1 MSKKIVA
8 HIILSKIKQI
18 YRVIKF
24 KIINIIKYL
33 FVLFPIKKNKIIF
46 DNFGGKGYGCNPK
59 YIAEEIIRRKLPY
72 DLVWISDNIQD
83 EMPQEIRKVKIY
95 SLRSYYEYAT
105 AKIWID
111 NIRNNK
117 KTPKRKKQ
125 YYIQTWHSSLGL
137 KKVEAA
143 AQGLKESY
151 IDIAKKDAK
160 DTDLMFSNNTFRS
173 KQYTESFWYP
183 GEVIECGVPRN
194 AILFKNSLAVE
205 EKIKKLFAIEKDVH
219 LILYAPTFRSQ
230 NMENNIYKFDY
241 KKILDTCQNIFG
253 NKYTLLLRLHPN
265 VAKNSE
271 EFTFDDNVI
280 NASYYPDMQELL
292 AASDILITD
301 YSSCMFDASF
311 ANKPV
316 FIYAQ
321 DVEKYISDDQGLL
334 MDLYTLPYSIAKNSD
349 ELESNICKFSEL
361 KYNERCKEFF
371 ENINLKEDGNGD
383 EKIVDIIKNI
393 IEGKKNE

>member
-1 MSKKIVA
+1 MNKNKLYQKLASCNQFIKNIMHNIFVYICCTLPIKRTKIV
-8 HIILSKIKQI
+8 
-18 YRVIKF
+18 
-24 KIINIIKYL
+24 
-33 FVLFPIKKNKIIF
+33 F

-143 AQGLKESY
+143 AHGLKEIY

-160 DTDLMFSNNTFRS
+160 DTDLMFANNAFRA
-173 KQYTESFWYP
+173 KQYTESFWYS
-183 GEVIECGVPRN
+183 GKVIKCGAPRN
-194 AILFKNSLAVE
+194 AILFKNNLSAE

-219 LILYAPTFRSQ
+219 LILYAPTFRSR
-230 NMENNIYKFDY
+230 NMDNDIYKFDY
-241 KKILDTCQNIFG
+241 KKILDTCQDVFG

-271 EFTFDDNVI
+271 EFTFDDDVV

-316 FIYAQ
+316 FIYAK
-321 DVEKYISDDQGLL
+321 DIEKYISDDQGLL
-334 MDLYTLPYSIAKNSD
+334 MDLYTLPYSISKNSD
-349 ELESNICKFSEL
+349 ELESNIYKFSEL
-361 KYNERCKEFF
+361 RYNEMCKEFF

-383 EKIVDIIKNI
+383 EKIVEIIKNV